1 MGSSQG
7 PRPEWEKPEIVEL
20 DAAEDAAG
28 LTQCTLGSGNAVRC
42 ANGQAAGATC
52 SVGSQTL

>member
-7 PRPEWEKPEIVEL
+7 LRPEWEKPEIVEL

-28 LTQCTLGSGNAVRC
+28 LTQCTPGSGNAVRC
-42 ANGQAAGATC
+42 ANGQAAGGPCIT
-52 SVGSQTL
+52 GFQTL

>member
-28 LTQCTLGSGNAVRC
+28 LTQCVQGSGNAVLC
-42 ANGQAAGATC
+42 ANGQAAGAAC
-52 SVGSQTL
+52 SVGNATL